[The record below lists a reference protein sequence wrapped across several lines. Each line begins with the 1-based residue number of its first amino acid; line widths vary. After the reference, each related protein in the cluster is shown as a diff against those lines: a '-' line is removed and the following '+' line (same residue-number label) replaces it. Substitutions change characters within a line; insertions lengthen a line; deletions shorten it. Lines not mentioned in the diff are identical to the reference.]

1 MKKKT
6 IRTYKVVRSAGLKK
20 EDKKETMPSEQVQ
33 EYVSY
38 YELFKSL
45 SK

>member
-1 MKKKT
+1 MKKT
-6 IRTYKVVRSAGLKK
+6 IKQYRVVRTQ
-20 EDKKETMPSEQVQ
+20 DKKLADKKKKPTQVDS
-33 EYVSY
+33 YVSY

>member
-1 MKKKT
+1 MKKT
-6 IRTYKVVRSAGLKK
+6 IRQYRIAKKRQETKK
-20 EDKKETMPSEQVQ
+20 EDNKKESSQIDT
-33 EYVSY
+33 YVSY